1 MRLSPE
7 GEELLIHNLKPNLHP
22 EYTNEVDREEIARM
36 RIERLG
42 SKAAGLLGAQHLPTE
57 VSDDE
62 ENLTFDKT
70 ISAATCKISQIKSF
84 VFGG

>member
-1 MRLSPE
+1 
-7 GEELLIHNLKPNLHP
+7 
-22 EYTNEVDREEIARM
+22 M
-36 RIERLG
+36 RIEKLG

-62 ENLTFDKT
+62 ENLTFDKA
-70 ISAATCKISQIKSF
+70 ISAATCKISEIKSF